1 MCVYIFDVLIYEPF
15 RVSSLQYPRSRSAS
29 VCGCPW
35 RECEPVSID
44 VMNYFRENTKNH
56 TKYQGKK
63 AVLTQIILLVT
74 DSVICQ
80 GLGAKLREYEF

>member
-1 MCVYIFDVLIYEPF
+1 MW
-15 RVSSLQYPRSRSAS
+15 
-29 VCGCPW
+29 GCPW

-74 DSVICQ
+74 DSVI
-80 GLGAKLREYEF
+80 ARA